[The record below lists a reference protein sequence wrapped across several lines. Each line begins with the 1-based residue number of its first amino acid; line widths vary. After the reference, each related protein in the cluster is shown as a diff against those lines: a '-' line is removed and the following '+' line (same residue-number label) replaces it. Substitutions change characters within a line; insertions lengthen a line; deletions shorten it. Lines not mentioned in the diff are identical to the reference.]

1 MEELIAAFPS
11 NIGQAYRSTK
21 TISFKIKT
29 NEISNVVLLGMGGSG
44 IGAKIVSKWVQDEI
58 KVPILLS
65 QDYDIPAFI
74 GKNTLV
80 IACSYSGNTE
90 ETVISAEK
98 AFQAGATV
106 VGLCSGGKIEQFCTT
121 NKLDCVHVP
130 GGNPP
135 RTTTAFSIVHILNIL
150 NKFELISLNVL
161 NKVLVCEE
169 FLTNHVEEIKNNATE
184 IADFLHN
191 HTAIIYSSVAYE
203 SIVLRARQQ
212 LNENSKELCI
222 GNVIPEMNHNEL
234 VGWTGGNNNHAA
246 LFLDP
251 QDLNDRNV
259 KRFEVTI
266 EEAKRWTKQVM
277 VVKAKGDNMVQR
289 SMFLM
294 HLIDWTSLFLANL
307 KNVDA
312 VDIRAIDYLKNELE
326 KLA

>member
-1 MEELIAAFPS
+1 MEKLIAAFPS

-44 IGAKIVSKWVQDEI
+44 IGAKIVSKWVQEEI
-58 KVPILLS
+58 KVPVLLS

-121 NKLDCVHVP
+121 NKLDCVLVP

-150 NKFELISLNVL
+150 NKFELISQSVL

-169 FLTNHVEEIKNNATE
+169 FLTNHVEEIKNIATE

-289 SMFLM
+289 SLFLM
-294 HLIDWTSLFLANL
+294 HLIDWTSLYLANL

>member
-1 MEELIAAFPS
+1 MEELIAAFPL

-184 IADFLHN
+184 IADFLYN

-294 HLIDWTSLFLANL
+294 HLIDWTSLYLANL

>member
-11 NIGQAYRSTK
+11 NIGQAYHSTK
-21 TISFKIKT
+21 TVSFKIKT

-58 KVPILLS
+58 KVPVLLS

-121 NKLDCVHVP
+121 NKLDCVLVP

-150 NKFELISLNVL
+150 NKFELISQSVL
-161 NKVLVCEE
+161 NKVLACEE

-294 HLIDWTSLFLANL
+294 HLIDWTSLYLANL

>member
-11 NIGQAYRSTK
+11 NIGQAYNSAK
-21 TISFKIKT
+21 TLGFKIKS

-44 IGAKIVSKWVQDEI
+44 IGAKIVSKWIQDEI
-58 KVPILLS
+58 QVPILLF

-74 GKNTLV
+74 SNNTLV

-90 ETVISAEK
+90 ETVISAQK

-106 VGLCSGGKIEQFCTT
+106 VGLCSGGKIEQFCKT
-121 NKLDCVHVP
+121 NELDCVLVP

-150 NKFELISLNVL
+150 QKFELISESVL
-161 NKVLVCEE
+161 NKVLDCET
-169 FLTNHVEEIKNNATE
+169 FLTNHVDEIKNQAKE
-184 IADFLHN
+184 IASFFHK
-191 HTAIIYSSVAYE
+191 HTAIVYSSVAYE
-203 SIVLRARQQ
+203 SIVLRAKQQ

-266 EEAKRWTKQVM
+266 EEAKRWTNQVK
-277 VVKAKGDNMVQR
+277 VVKAKGSNMIQR
-289 SMFLM
+289 SLFFM
-294 HLIDWTSLFLANL
+294 HLIDWASLYLAEL

>member
-11 NIGQAYRSTK
+11 NIGQAYNSAK
-21 TISFKIKT
+21 TLGFKIKS

-44 IGAKIVSKWVQDEI
+44 IGAKIVSKWIQDEVQ
-58 KVPILLS
+58 VPVLLF

-74 GKNTLV
+74 STNTLV

-90 ETVISAEK
+90 ETVISAQK

-106 VGLCSGGKIEQFCTT
+106 VGLCSGGKIEQFCKA
-121 NKLDCVHVP
+121 NDLDCVLVP

-135 RTTTAFSIVHILNIL
+135 RTTTAFSILHILNIF
-150 NKFELISLNVL
+150 NKFQLISTSVLEKVL
-161 NKVLVCEE
+161 NTEV
-169 FLTNHVEEIKNNATE
+169 FLKNNVDEIKTQAKE
-184 IADFLHN
+184 VALFLHN
-191 HTAIIYSSVAYE
+191 HIAIIYSSAMYE
-203 SIVLRARQQ
+203 SIVVRAKQQ
-212 LNENSKELCI
+212 FNENSKELCI
-222 GNVIPEMNHNEL
+222 GHVIPEMNHNEL

-251 QDLNDRNV
+251 QDLNSRNI

-266 EEAKRWTKQVM
+266 EEARRWTNHVL
-277 VVKAKGDNMVQR
+277 VVKAKGDNRVER
-289 SMFLM
+289 TLYLM
-294 HLIDWTSLFLANL
+294 HLIDWASLYLAEL
-307 KNVDA
+307 KNVDP

>member
-11 NIGQAYRSTK
+11 NIGQAYHSTK
-21 TISFKIKT
+21 TVSFKIKT

-106 VGLCSGGKIEQFCTT
+106 VGLCSGGKIEQFCIT
-121 NKLDCVHVP
+121 NKLDCVLVP

-184 IADFLHN
+184 IADFLYN